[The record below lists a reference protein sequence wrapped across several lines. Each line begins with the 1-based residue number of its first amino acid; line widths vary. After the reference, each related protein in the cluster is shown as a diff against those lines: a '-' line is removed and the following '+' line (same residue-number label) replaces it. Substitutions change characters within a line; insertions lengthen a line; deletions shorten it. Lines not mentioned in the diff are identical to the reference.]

1 MNLGQRQYE
10 RVEKVCL
17 VVLTSRLAVPASG
30 REMHHNPLEHCCAE
44 GNDDNKNKFP
54 ELYMN
59 LKTPIRVLLT
69 ASALC
74 SAVVFGVVGAADTDK
89 ELLDRART
97 LFKPLPDTARVDD
110 YPHSQARIDLGK
122 ALFFETRVS
131 ADGRMSCAACHSPS
145 YHGADSLAVS
155 VGVHGKKLPRNAST
169 VFNTPLLIAQHY
181 GGNRVT
187 VEEQA
192 MKALLSPLAY
202 GNKDYAEAEA
212 KMKALGYLPMFEK
225 AFPNEADP
233 VTAENWAKAIGAF
246 ERTLLTPAPFD
257 RYLKGDQRA
266 ISKEAKIGL
275 EKFMSVGCAGC
286 HNGVTVGG
294 QSYMKFGLTEDYWL
308 VTGSKEME
316 ALKGRDKGRWHD
328 TQKPED
334 MYIFKV
340 PQLRNVAA
348 TPPYFHDGSVQKL
361 DDAVRVMA
369 RLQLGKQLSDE
380 DVTHIVAFLHTL
392 TGEVPKQFATAPV
405 LPVGGFAN

>member
-1 MNLGQRQYE
+1 M
-10 RVEKVCL
+10 
-17 VVLTSRLAVPASG
+17 
-30 REMHHNPLEHCCAE
+30 
-44 GNDDNKNKFP
+44 KF
-54 ELYMN
+54 
-59 LKTPIRVLLT
+59 KTPIRAMLG
-69 ASALC
+69 ASILC
-74 SAVVFGVVGAADTDK
+74 SAAVFGIVVAADTDK

-131 ADGRMSCAACHSPS
+131 TDGRMSCAACHSPS
-145 YHGADSLAVS
+145 YYGADSLSFS

-212 KMKALGYLPMFEK
+212 KMKSLGYQPAFEK
-225 AFPNEADP
+225 AFPNEANP
-233 VTAENWAKAIGAF
+233 VNAENWAKAIGAF

-275 EKFMSVGCAGC
+275 DKFMSVGCAGC

-294 QSYMKFGLTEDYWL
+294 QMYQKFGLLEDYWL
-308 VTGSKEME
+308 ATGSKEVE
-316 ALKGRDKGRWHD
+316 ALKGRDMGRWHD

-334 MYIFKV
+334 KFIFKV
-340 PQLRNVAA
+340 PQLRNVAM
-348 TPPYFHDGSVQKL
+348 TPPYFHDGSVEKL

-369 RLQLGKQLSDE
+369 RLQLGKQLSDD
-380 DVTHIVAFLHTL
+380 DVKHIVTFLNTL
-392 TGEVPKQFATAPV
+392 TGEVPKQFLHAPA
-405 LPVGGFAN
+405 LPVASFNN